1 MKSLNHNKRP
11 KKRVIL
17 QNNTNTMYSREQKFV
32 HIPRFFFFAFRYENM
47 NRTTVERQHPAKRY
61 AELGI
66 GSFPLNDGESAESLT
81 VRTRAT
87 KINSL

>member
-1 MKSLNHNKRP
+1 MLHKKKKTIRNKWELNHIHNK
-11 KKRVIL
+11 
-17 QNNTNTMYSREQKFV
+17 SG
-32 HIPRFFFFAFRYENM
+32 NM
-47 NRTTVERQHPAKRY
+47 NRTSVERQHPAKRY